1 MASDF
6 DAHKPAT
13 AFDHDSTL
21 VLALE
26 TSGKA
31 WDLGAV
37 VPGVTRRP
45 PAPSQPYQNA
55 PEEPNS
61 RYKVGNVLVV
71 KITRLVP
78 GRRVG
83 YDRDW
88 GDSGR
93 TGSGQDTKGLDIRFK
108 AGSGREGIDRVGH
121 LARGSGHSRLRVR

>member
-45 PAPSQPYQNA
+45 PAPSQPYQ
-55 PEEPNS
+55 
-61 RYKVGNVLVV
+61 VGNVLVV